1 MEDSVKDPRSRM
13 GRSRARDGRP
23 GGGERAGGL
32 TPRQEEALGFVLDTL
47 EKRGYPPSVREL
59 CEALGLSSTRGA
71 LRHLEALERKG
82 FISRAPGARA
92 IQVREDLRGGVAY
105 LPLVGEV
112 PAGPLRYA
120 SEEVEEWVP
129 VPARWG
135 GKGRFLLR
143 VKGDSMIGDG
153 INDGDLVVVD
163 PDLEVADGEIA
174 VVLVDGEAT
183 VKRLRHRGEAVELRA
198 SNPRYPPLRM
208 RRGEAEVRV
217 VGKVVSLLRER
228 V

>member
-1 MEDSVKDPRSRM
+1 MAGPASRRGGSRPVREEM
-13 GRSRARDGRP
+13 GGR
-23 GGGERAGGL
+23 GGL
-32 TPRQEEALGFVLDTL
+32 TPRQEEALEFVLSTL

-82 FISRAPGARA
+82 FITRAPGARA

-129 VPARWG
+129 VPGRWG
-135 GKGRFLLR
+135 GRGRFLLR
-143 VKGDSMIGDG
+143 VRGDSMIGDG
-153 INDGDLVVVD
+153 IHPGDLVVVD
-163 PDLEVADGEIA
+163 PRPGVEDGEI
-174 VVLVDGEAT
+174 VVALVEGEAT
-183 VKRLRHRGEAVELRA
+183 LKRLRRRGEAVELHA
-198 SNPRYPPLRM
+198 SNPSYAPLRV
-208 RRGEAEVRV
+208 RRGEGEVRV

>member
-1 MEDSVKDPRSRM
+1 MAGPASRRGESRPVRGKRE
-13 GRSRARDGRP
+13 GR
-23 GGGERAGGL
+23 GGL
-32 TPRQEEALGFVLDTL
+32 TPRQEEALEFVLSAL

-82 FISRAPGARA
+82 FITRAPGARA

-129 VPARWG
+129 VPGRWG
-135 GKGRFLLR
+135 GRGRFLLR
-143 VKGDSMIGDG
+143 VRGDSMIGDG
-153 INDGDLVVVD
+153 IHPGDLVVVD
-163 PDLEVADGEIA
+163 PRPGVEDGEI
-174 VVLVDGEAT
+174 VVALVEGEAT
-183 VKRLRHRGEAVELRA
+183 LKRLRRRGEAVELQA
-198 SNPRYPPLRM
+198 SNPRYAPLRV
-208 RRGEAEVRV
+208 RPGDGEVRV

>member
-1 MEDSVKDPRSRM
+1 MKD
-13 GRSRARDGRP
+13 
-23 GGGERAGGL
+23 L
-32 TPRQEEALGFVLDTL
+32 TPRQEEALEFVLATL
-47 EKRGYPPSVREL
+47 ERRGYPPSVREL

-82 FISRAPGARA
+82 FISRASGARA
-92 IQVREDLRGGVAY
+92 IQVRDGLRGGVAY

-153 INDGDLVVVD
+153 IREGDLVVVD
-163 PDLEVADGEIA
+163 PGPGVEDGEI
-174 VVLVDGEAT
+174 VVALVDGEAT
-183 VKRLRHRGEAVELRA
+183 VKRLRRRGEVVELQA
-198 SNPRYPPLRM
+198 SNPRYAPLRL
-208 RRGEAEVRV
+208 RKGEAEVRM
-217 VGKVVSLLRER
+217 VGRVIALLREK